1 MEKLVIDPVTRIEGH
16 LKVEVTLDGG
26 RVKEARTSG
35 TLFRGFE
42 IILKGR
48 DPRDA
53 SQITQRVCGVC
64 PIAHATASVFA
75 LDQAFG
81 LEDKIPS
88 NARIIRNLI
97 LGANLLQS
105 HILHF
110 YHLGALDFV
119 DLARL
124 GAYEGGDVRVKTLK
138 EFLAGGNSSPFLPRY
153 EGDYRLDDKANEE
166 LASHYLL
173 ALEMRRKAHEM
184 LAIFGGKMPH
194 NVGMVAGGVTENP
207 TVDKISS
214 FLWRVNEIRQ
224 FIDNVYLGDVMRI
237 AEKYGDCLEM
247 GASGCHFLS
256 YGAFNLGSDGTH
268 EPRQNL
274 FYRRGL
280 ADPALSPMDLDSDRI
295 TEQVKNS
302 WYRDDTTGRH
312 PSRADTVPNDN
323 KSGAYSW
330 LKAPRYEGVPCEVG
344 PLARVMVEYSH
355 NNSSVR
361 DLVDMSLNEI
371 KMKLPALSSCL
382 GRHLARVLDA
392 KLVADTMAEWVL
404 ELKPGDPVYVPYEL
418 PDEAEGMGLSEA
430 PRGSVGHWVRIK
442 GGLVDNYQLVVPTT
456 WNASPRDDSNKPGPM
471 EKALEGIKV
480 KDSRNPLEVVRIL
493 RSFDPC
499 LACAVHFVTPK
510 GRELE
515 RFRIR

>member
-1 MEKLVIDPVTRIEGH
+1 MEKVIIDPVTRIEGH

-26 RVKEARTSG
+26 KVKEARTSG

-75 LDQAFG
+75 LDQAFD

-97 LGANLLQS
+97 LGSNFLQS
-105 HILHF
+105 NILHF
-110 YHLGALDFV
+110 YHLASLDFV
-119 DLARL
+119 DLTRLAR
-124 GAYEGGDVRVKTLK
+124 YEGEDVRLK
-138 EFLAGGNSSPFLPRY
+138 GLREFLAGGNSSPFLPRY

-173 ALEMRRKAHEM
+173 ALEVRRKAHEL

-194 NVGMVAGGVTENP
+194 NVAMVTGGVTEKP
-207 TVDKISS
+207 TVDKITA

-224 FIDNVYLGDVMRI
+224 FIDNVYLSDVMRI
-237 AEKYGDCLEM
+237 AEKYGDYLEM
-247 GASGCHFLS
+247 GASGYRFLS
-256 YGAFNLGSDGTH
+256 YGAFNLDRDPSDQTKRNRLY
-268 EPRQNL
+268 RQ
-274 FYRRGL
+274 GL
-280 ADPALSPMDLDSDRI
+280 ADPALSFGCLEPDKI

-302 WYRDDTTGRH
+302 WYEDETTGRH
-312 PSRADTVPNDN
+312 PSRGDTSPSEN
-323 KSGAYSW
+323 KSGGYSW
-330 LKAPRYEGVPCEVG
+330 LKAPRYHGEPCEVG
-344 PLARVMVEYSH
+344 PLARLVVGYS
-355 NNSSVR
+355 SGDPVVR
-361 DLVDMSLNEI
+361 DLVERTLSR
-371 KMKLPALSSCL
+371 MKLRFPNLLSCL
-382 GRHLARVLDA
+382 GRHLARALDT

-404 ELKPGDPVYVPYEL
+404 QLKPGEPIYVPYEL
-418 PDEAEGMGLSEA
+418 PEEAEGMGLSEA
-430 PRGSVGHWVRIK
+430 PRGSVGHWIRIK
-442 GGLVDNYQLVVPTT
+442 RGVIDNYQLVVPTT
-456 WNASPRDDSNKPGPM
+456 WNASPRDDSNQPGAM
-471 EKALEGIKV
+471 EKALVGIKV
-480 KDSRNPLEVVRIL
+480 KDSRNPLEVVRII

-515 RFRIR
+515 QFRIS

>member
-1 MEKLVIDPVTRIEGH
+1 MEKVIIDPVTRIEGH
-16 LKVEVTLDGG
+16 LRVEVTLDGG

-97 LGANLLQS
+97 LGSNLLQS
-105 HILHF
+105 NILHF
-110 YHLGALDFV
+110 YHLAGLDFV
-119 DLARL
+119 DLTRLAR
-124 GAYEGGDVRVKTLK
+124 YEGENASLRTLR

-153 EGDYRLDDKANEE
+153 EGDYRLGDKANEE

-173 ALEMRRKAHEM
+173 ALEVRRKAHEM

-194 NVGMVAGGVTENP
+194 NVGTVAGGVTENP

-237 AEKYGDCLEM
+237 VEKYEDYLEM
-247 GASGCHFLS
+247 GASGCQFLS
-256 YGAFNLGSDGTH
+256 YGAFNLDRDAIDKTRGSRLY
-268 EPRQNL
+268 EQ
-274 FYRRGL
+274 GL
-280 ADPALSPMDLDSDRI
+280 ADPALKLKALEPERI
-295 TEQVKNS
+295 TEQVRNS
-302 WYRDDTTGRH
+302 WYENGTTNRH
-312 PSRADTVPNDN
+312 PSRADTVPSEN

-330 LKAPRYEGVPCEVG
+330 LKAPRYDGEPCEVG
-344 PLARVMVEYSH
+344 PLARLMVGYSWGH
-355 NNSSVR
+355 SPVQN
-361 DLVDMSLNEI
+361 LVEKSLAAM
-371 KMKLPALSSCL
+371 KLKLPALQSCL
-382 GRHLARVLDA
+382 GRHLARALDA
-392 KLVADTMAEWVL
+392 KLVADAMAEWVV

-430 PRGSVGHWVRIK
+430 PRGSVGHWIRIRR
-442 GGLVDNYQLVVPTT
+442 GVIDNYQLVVPTT

-480 KDSRNPLEVVRIL
+480 KDSRNPLEVVRII

-510 GRELE
+510 GRELKI
-515 RFRIR
+515 FRIR

>member
-1 MEKLVIDPVTRIEGH
+1 MEKVIIDPVTRIEGH
-16 LKVEVTLDGG
+16 FKVEVMLDGG

-64 PIAHATASVFA
+64 PIAHATASVLA

-81 LEDKIPS
+81 LEDKIPP

-124 GAYEGGDVRVKTLK
+124 GAYEGGDVRVKALK
-138 EFLAGGNSSPFLPRY
+138 EFLAGGNSAPFLPRY

-166 LASHYLL
+166 LASHYIL
-173 ALEMRRKAHEM
+173 ALEVRRKAHEM

-214 FLWRVNEIRQ
+214 FLWRVNEIRE
-224 FIDNVYLGDVMRI
+224 FIDNVYLSDVMRI
-237 AEKYGDCLEM
+237 VEKYGDYLET
-247 GASGCHFLS
+247 GASGCRFLS
-256 YGAFNLGSDGTH
+256 YGAFDLGSDGTGKT
-268 EPRQNL
+268 RQNL
-274 FYRRGL
+274 FYRGGL
-280 ADPALSPMDLDSDRI
+280 ADLAFGPMDLDSDRI

-302 WYRDDTTGRH
+302 WYQNETTGRH
-312 PSRADTVPNDN
+312 PSRGDTLPKPD

-330 LKAPRYEGVPCEVG
+330 LKAPRYEGAPCEVG
-344 PLARVMVEYSH
+344 PLARMMVEYSH

-361 DLVDMSLNEI
+361 DLVDKSLSGI
-371 KMKLPALSSCL
+371 RMKLPALSSCL

-392 KLVADTMAEWVL
+392 KLVADAMAEWVL

-456 WNASPRDDSNKPGPM
+456 WNASPRDDSNEPGPM

-480 KDSRNPLEVVRIL
+480 KDSRNPLEVVRII

-499 LACAVHFVTPK
+499 LGCAVHFVTPK
-510 GRELE
+510 GRELKI
-515 RFRIR
+515 FRIR